1 MVNRIEMV
9 VLDPGNK
16 RGHVFEAWIRLVQY
30 ELGCLFRQQTV
41 LDLGWIYSKL
51 KKGAYQGTSLPH
63 NRLQKCS
70 IILDLF

>member
-51 KKGAYQGTSLPH
+51 KKALIRELLYP
-63 NRLQKCS
+63 
-70 IILDLF
+70 IIDCRSVQSF